1 MGETK
6 KRWSDCTWVYT
17 SSVREGEHE
26 AEFARSAVRR
36 VLQLKHGGGAQVRV
50 CGGEGVWR
58 VVKEGL
64 EHAGLEVS
72 RSPMGTT
79 SRVDVSVGEDAVGAS
94 VLCVNRVGLVWLVDA
109 HWTMAQYAE
118 WAEALL
124 ASGGLSDAWTGMLNA
139 CMGLFEVI
147 AGIRVPD
154 AQFALEEL
162 KKYCGEAREELES
175 LEGVLRSVKGVGSDE
190 ERRGVL
196 LRGVTKGKAA
206 VEGTVRAV
214 EKAIAAIDAVDY

>member
-1 MGETK
+1 M
-6 KRWSDCTWVYT
+6 YT

-64 EHAGLEVS
+64 EHAGVEVS

-109 HWTMAQYAE
+109 HWTLAQYAE
-118 WAEALL
+118 WAEAL

-154 AQFALEEL
+154 AQLALEEL
-162 KKYCGEAREELES
+162 KKYCFSLSCNPRRKCASAFALLHSSIYCAARRKCAEALFLILFYS
-175 LEGVLRSVKGVGSDE
+175 IIHYFF
-190 ERRGVL
+190 
-196 LRGVTKGKAA
+196 T
-206 VEGTVRAV
+206 
-214 EKAIAAIDAVDY
+214 